1 MGMTGRS
8 WGTGWREATLPRLQW
23 VPGEIVTAAG
33 RKEETEQAA
42 RCLYGSIKTN
52 TQVCARPHDQHKAW
66 TGREEVCLT
75 GSRDRWW
82 ATLTS
87 LAAST
92 SASHPSHQELGRR
105 WPPSCSWAFTAA
117 LRTTSCQTEDSQ
129 TELLNLSNHTTG
141 CNWPEQH
148 DGPLDPLKSPQARK
162 TSADLRSTKRCQK
175 CKTTPRARPASFSTK
190 RPRKTLALA
199 GQEPSRWL
207 PTEGPL
213 FFPTLRMHRRLQKPV
228 RVAKWQ

>member
-1 MGMTGRS
+1 M
-8 WGTGWREATLPRLQW
+8 
-23 VPGEIVTAAG
+23 TAAG
-33 RKEETEQAA
+33 RKEKTEQAA

-52 TQVCARPHDQHKAW
+52 TEVCAHPHDQRKAG

-82 ATLTS
+82 ATLMS

-92 SASHPSHQELGRR
+92 STSHPSHQELGRR

-199 GQEPSRWL
+199 GQEPSRCL
-207 PTEGPL
+207 PTEGSL
-213 FFPTLRMHRRLQKPV
+213 FFPTLQMHRRLQKPT